1 LFFIPTL
8 PSIPSST
15 SRRPS
20 REEEVTPTL
29 FFLDTGRL
37 DEVII
42 PLPWRE
48 RARVRGV
55 SRFR

>member
-1 LFFIPTL
+1 MYENTL

-20 REEEVTPTL
+20 REGEVTPTL
-29 FFLDTGRL
+29 LSLDTGRL

-42 PLPWRE
+42 PLPFWE